1 MITHLITYRK
11 LSHLGASKKSGQ
23 GPNYREELMRFAV
36 IITCQFNLRHANN
49 ILKHNSTTFETLK
62 MENMN
67 VNDKHTQKRRKTK

>member
-1 MITHLITYRK
+1 
-11 LSHLGASKKSGQ
+11 
-23 GPNYREELMRFAV
+23 MRFAV